1 MFSCNAKRLVFLDHH
16 GCILTRM
23 GSFSDVVWVVSSV
36 TKTIRV
42 FLIQRKLHTSV
53 CVCVCFESVG
63 HLSSVAMDV

>member
-42 FLIQRKLHTSV
+42 FLIQRKLPTG
-53 CVCVCFESVG
+53 VCVCFESVG